1 MSTEI
6 YPGNPPGGRAE
17 WIIGRATKVK
27 YTAASGLPDWRGNV
41 RGELSRNSI
50 PNVEQA
56 ETVDIGLDVTSIGE
70 GAFADCGRLTSATIP
85 DGVTSIGRAAFFG
98 CHRLVNVTIPDSV
111 ETIGNSVFTGCGDI
125 EQAFFA
131 GRTLAQV
138 KAIPDADGNWQYPW
152 GLAEDKIV
160 PGIAGDI
167 TL

>member
-6 YPGNPPGGRAE
+6 YLGNPPAGRAE

-70 GAFADCGRLTSATIP
+70 DVFADCGRLTSATIP
-85 DGVTSIGRAAFFG
+85 DGVTSIGDNAFY
-98 CHRLVNVTIPDSV
+98 
-111 ETIGNSVFTGCGDI
+111 GCGKLTDVAI
-125 EQAFFA
+125 GAGVTSIGYGAFE
-131 GRTLAQV
+131 
-138 KAIPDADGNWQYPW
+138 NCS
-152 GLAEDKIV
+152 
-160 PGIAGDI
+160 
-167 TL
+167 